1 MQVARYWRLKQH
13 LYTLMIEDQAAEVSQ
28 SQEMAAA
35 EVEKSQEVVTSDPRL
50 EKMQSV
56 A

>member
-13 LYTLMIEDQAAEVSQ
+13 LYTLMIEDRSVEASQ
-28 SQEMAAA
+28 SQEVAVA
-35 EVEKSQEVVTSDPRL
+35 EGEKRQEVVTSDPRL